1 MTTPDEPHDSAP
13 TAERDELDQSLLR
26 SIAWTGAAR
35 WISQIITWAITLA
48 VARIL
53 SPDDYGLVGMAVV
66 FFGLVELINDFGL
79 STSVVVVRELDRR
92 QIAQINGL
100 AVIVGILC
108 FAAACAL
115 AYPVGAFF
123 GVDELRVIIVVMSLS
138 FLVTA
143 FRGVPQGRLEKDLE
157 FKRIAVINAVAAV
170 ATALSTLAMAVA
182 GLGYW
187 ALVLA
192 NLVTALVTTVLM
204 VASRPTRLAR
214 PRLKTLK
221 AATSIS
227 VHVTL
232 GRLSWFIWSN
242 ADYVVAGKLLGKTAL
257 GFYSFA
263 FMLASVPVDK
273 ISSVVT
279 KVTTAFMSAVQTDHA
294 ALRRYLLGLT
304 EGLALVAFP
313 LTWGLAL
320 VAADFVPLV
329 LGEKWLGL
337 IAPLQVLAFYAAV
350 RSVTPVLAP
359 VLNVTGQTRFGMR
372 MSMLFAVILPVGFVV
387 ASRWGVVGIA
397 GVWVVLDPL
406 LMLSFLLRVRRTI
419 GLPVRAYLR
428 AWWPAVCSSL
438 VMASA
443 ILALGLLPLTEHS
456 PALGLVLKIGVGAAT
471 YSLSMWLL
479 FRDRL
484 RVGIRA
490 LNRLRG

>member
-1 MTTPDEPHDSAP
+1 MTSHDADNRDP
-13 TAERDELDQSLLR
+13 TTEQEELDQSLVR

-35 WISQIITWAITLA
+35 WISQIITWTITLA

-53 SPDDYGLVGMAVV
+53 TPDDYGLVGMAVV
-66 FFGLVELINDFGL
+66 FYGLVTLINDFGL

-100 AVIVGILC
+100 AVIVGVTC
-108 FAAACAL
+108 FVIGCAL
-115 AYPVGAFF
+115 AYPIAAFF
-123 GVDELRVIIVVMSLS
+123 EADELPAIIVVMSSS
-138 FLVTA
+138 FLITA
-143 FRGVPQGRLEKDLE
+143 FCGVPQGRLEKDLE
-157 FKRIAVINAVAAV
+157 FKRIALINAVAAV
-170 ATALSTLAMAVA
+170 ATAVSTLTMALA

-187 ALVLA
+187 ALVLG
-192 NLVTALVTTVLM
+192 NVVTALVTTALI
-204 VASRPTRLAR
+204 VASRPTRFAW
-214 PRLKTLK
+214 PRLATITE
-221 AATSIS
+221 ATSIS

-232 GRLSWFIWSN
+232 GRISWFIWSN
-242 ADYVVAGKLLGKTAL
+242 ADYVIAGKLLGKTAL

-273 ISSVVT
+273 ISAVVT
-279 KVTTAFMSAVQTDHA
+279 KVTTAFMSAVQDDHP

-304 EGLALVAFP
+304 EGLAFVAFP

-320 VAADFVPLV
+320 VAGDFVPLV

-337 IAPLQVLAFYAAV
+337 VAPLQILAFYSAV

-372 MSMLFAVILPVGFVV
+372 MSMVFAVILPVGFYVG
-387 ASRWGVVGIA
+387 SHWGVVGIA
-397 GVWVVLDPL
+397 SAWVVFDPF

-419 GLPVRAYLR
+419 GLSVRAYLR

-438 VMASA
+438 LMSA
-443 ILALGLLPLTEHS
+443 VILMIGLLPLTQEH
-456 PALGLVLKIGVGAAT
+456 PVLGLIIKIGVGAAT
-471 YSLSMWLL
+471 YALSIWLL

-484 RVGIRA
+484 DVAIEA
-490 LNRLRG
+490 LKRLRG